1 MDARAGPQTRSN
13 EAGGPPKYCDRV
25 MHLHNSRAAELL
37 TSAGL
42 TPVGPVVWG
51 SPVTSDAPGVYVVE
65 SAEPSDAAPID
76 SAAVA
81 AWINRVPTLLVDG
94 RRPRAADLASRLA
107 SFWIPGEPVLYVG
120 LAGTSVAKRVRQFY
134 HTPLGDP
141 RPHAGGHWLK
151 TLATLA
157 TLRVWWA
164 ETDDPARDE
173 HALLIAFAARVA
185 AKPGRRLADPVLP
198 FANRQ
203 TAAGIRKV
211 HGISGSTLDRSAR
224 PAGLLRPRAGPGTRT
239 SLANAS
245 STRAPRGSSAQINR
259 ALQTIACRRP
269 GGEVT
274 AVEAAEE
281 LDHLGLLTDSQSRPG
296 KPLRELLRAGK
307 IDHSHQ
313 ESGRWWFIRCG
324 PSAEL
329 QR

>member
-1 MDARAGPQTRSN
+1 
-13 EAGGPPKYCDRV
+13 
-25 MHLHNSRAAELL
+25 MHRHNSSAAELL
-37 TSAGL
+37 TSASL
-42 TPVGPVVWG
+42 TALGPVVWG

-76 SAAVA
+76 FSAVA

-94 RRPRAADLASRLA
+94 RRPTAAELASRLA
-107 SFWIPGEPVLYVG
+107 TFWIPGEPVLYVG

-134 HTPLGDP
+134 RTPLGDP
-141 RPHAGGHWLK
+141 RPHAGGHWIK

-164 ETDDPARDE
+164 GTDDPARDE
-173 HALLIAFAARVA
+173 DALLIAFAGRVT

-224 PAGLLRPRAGPGTRT
+224 PAGLLQPRAGPGMRT

-245 STRAPRGSSAQINR
+245 SATRGSSAEINR
-259 ALQTIACRRP
+259 ALQTIACRLP

-281 LDHLGLLTDSQSRPG
+281 LDRLGLLRDSQSRPG

-324 PSAEL
+324 SSAEL